1 MKNASDSDNQQVLEN
16 KEPKIEQFKHIR
28 IPNDN
33 NESDV
38 KINNIDTEGC
48 ITHTMSAKND
58 SSLIH
63 TQNISNDILKHTS
76 DDPSAP
82 TYPPRS
88 PTSDIVPSELPSCH
102 IISATSKDNKGNENI
117 YQVDGSAE
125 NPETGDLSS
134 LILPDRRDPD
144 IMVLLDESN
153 QLSKNISHSSS
164 SSSVSSNG
172 SRASSS
178 VRESMSDTVSIQS
191 SISSGYGSESFENY
205 PDQDKGTKELFNYT
219 HNNLYKSD
227 NCHYPTYIEK
237 RVKYFDSSVFQ
248 NFAKPKDFKESNC
261 FNTLVSYVP
270 SQSGVLQQF
279 PDVYEYHNGNLIL
292 VTKGAQ
298 HNNYAQ
304 KIDINANATHNFSIS
319 GGIGALIRPQEDV
332 LAIQNLLQNVEINK
346 K

>member
-1 MKNASDSDNQQVLEN
+1 VFYVKKFHWLLQIDTFITNIIFSILSRIISVSDEIQQFRNNLIRQQSTSLRSSPKSVRKEFSLKNAIDPDSQQISEN

-28 IPNDN
+28 IPNEK

-38 KINNIDTEGC
+38 KISNIDTEGC
-48 ITHTMSAKND
+48 ITHTMSTKND

-63 TQNISNDILKHTS
+63 TQHISNDILKHTS

-88 PTSDIVPSELPSCH
+88 PTSDIVPSELPSRH
-102 IISATSKDNKGNENI
+102 IISTTSKNNQGNGDI

-144 IMVLLDESN
+144 IMVLIDESN

-191 SISSGYGSESFENY
+191 SNSSGYGSESYENY
-205 PDQDKGTKELFNYT
+205 TDHYNI
-219 HNNLYKSD
+219 HSNLYKSD
-227 NCHYPTYIEK
+227 NCHYPTYIDNG
-237 RVKYFDSSVFQ
+237 VKYFDSTVFQ
-248 NFAKPKDFKESNC
+248 NFAKSKDFQESNC

-270 SQSGVLQQF
+270 SQSGVLQPF
-279 PDVYEYHNGNLIL
+279 P
-292 VTKGAQ
+292 
-298 HNNYAQ
+298 
-304 KIDINANATHNFSIS
+304 
-319 GGIGALIRPQEDV
+319 
-332 LAIQNLLQNVEINK
+332 NV
-346 K
+346 